1 MYPVEHATTAAPAVN
16 LMQNRLAQQLPPL
29 AEDTLAER
37 LRRWPAKPMGSPRV
51 GSSPTGVVRVQSG
64 FVWKANTLQVW
75 GGMI

>member
-1 MYPVEHATTAAPAVN
+1 M
-16 LMQNRLAQQLPPL
+16 PPL

-37 LRRWPAKPMGSPRV
+37 LRRRPAKPTGSPRM
-51 GSSPTGVVRVQSG
+51 GLNPTGVVRVQSG